1 MNMISN
7 KDFYY
12 NEGPVGSH
20 TLHSLRINHDALYN
34 KSSVKIGSIH
44 TRIVVVAYSQGLYR
58 V

>member
-1 MNMISN
+1 MISN

-20 TLHSLRINHDALYN
+20 TLHSLKINHDALYN

-44 TRIVVVAYSQGLYR
+44 TRIVVAAYSQGLYR